1 MHIINLILNVTTVVL
16 LSLAVLLTL
25 WTTVRSA
32 SIWVKLVALE
42 VLVNIFICG
51 VGIWAVTRDFPALLD
66 ICIALSLIMFLSTVA
81 YCQFLSNRST
91 PDV

>member
-1 MHIINLILNVTTVVL
+1 MLNLVFNVTTLAL

-25 WTTVRSA
+25 WTTMRSA

-42 VLVNIFICG
+42 VLDNIFICG
-51 VGIWAVTRDFPALLD
+51 VGIWAVILHFPVLLD
-66 ICIALSLIMFLSTVA
+66 ICIALSLIMFLSTAA

-91 PDV
+91 TDV

>member
-1 MHIINLILNVTTVVL
+1 MLNLVFNVTTLAL

-25 WTTVRSA
+25 WTTMRSA

-51 VGIWAVTRDFPALLD
+51 VGIWAVTRHFPVLLD

-91 PDV
+91 TDV